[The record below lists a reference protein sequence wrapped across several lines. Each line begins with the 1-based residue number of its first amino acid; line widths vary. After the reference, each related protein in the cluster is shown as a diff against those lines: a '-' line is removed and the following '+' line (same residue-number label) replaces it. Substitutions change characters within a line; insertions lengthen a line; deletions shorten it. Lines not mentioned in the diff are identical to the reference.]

1 MNLQTVRNDAIKM
14 AQALLEQK
22 PIYLDTETTGLE
34 QSDEIV
40 ELAIVDFDGR
50 VLFDSLVRPK
60 NSIPA
65 GATRVHRITDLMVKN
80 APTWSEVWLQ
90 ISAILAGRVT
100 AIYNAEFDIRLMK
113 QTAQKNSILWNPPYQ
128 ANSCIMELYARYFGA
143 WDEYHKSFT
152 WQSLEKAAGHCK
164 IALPN
169 THRAKD
175 DAILARAV
183 LHHMAGEDYSQKVLF
198 ETNAIVS
205 TTASKTPEEKELES
219 KRNRLKELEETL
231 ADLELEL
238 ATANAELAAFEK
250 LYLSIVGVKLAELDQ
265 VEAAIAEYLV
275 RANPDEQV
283 YRQKATEARQAANES
298 SYANEFR
305 NESVQQEKFSP
316 SEKLKNLF
324 RETARKIHPDFA
336 ANDQERLIREELM
349 KRANQ
354 A

>member
-1 MNLQTVRNDAIKM
+1 MNHQKERNDAIKV

-40 ELAIVDFDGR
+40 ELAILDFDGR

-60 NSIPA
+60 ISIPA

-80 APTWSEVWLQ
+80 APTWAEVWPQ
-90 ISAILAGRVT
+90 IGAILAGRVT

-113 QTAQKNSILWNPPYQ
+113 QTAQKTSILWNPPYK
-128 ANSCIMELYARYFGA
+128 ASSCIMELYARYFGA

-152 WQSLEKAAGHCK
+152 WQSLEKAAEQCK
-164 IALPN
+164 IDLPN

-183 LHHMAGEDYSQKVLF
+183 LHRMAGEDYSQKVLF
-198 ETNAIVS
+198 ESNAIVS
-205 TTASKTPEEKELES
+205 ITASKTPEEKELES
-219 KRNRLKELEETL
+219 KRNRLQELEESL
-231 ADLELEL
+231 ADRELEL
-238 ATANAELAAFEK
+238 ATVNAELAAFEK
-250 LYLSIVGVKLAELDQ
+250 LYLSIVGIKLAELDQ
-265 VEAAIAEYLV
+265 VEAAIAEYLA
-275 RANPDEQV
+275 RANPNEQV
-283 YRQKATEARQAANES
+283 YQQKATEARQAANES

-305 NESVQQEKFSP
+305 SEPVKKEKFSP

-324 RETARKIHPDFA
+324 RETARKIHPDRPA
-336 ANDQERLIREELM
+336 RSWIRLPFSSRM
-349 KRANQ
+349 
-354 A
+354 